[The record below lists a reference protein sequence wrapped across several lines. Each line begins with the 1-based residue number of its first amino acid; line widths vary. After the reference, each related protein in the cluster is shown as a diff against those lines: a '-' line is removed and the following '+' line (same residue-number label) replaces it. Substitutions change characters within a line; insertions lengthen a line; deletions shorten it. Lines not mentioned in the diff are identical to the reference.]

1 MPTDRGWFGLRISLE
16 RPCDGARH
24 LRSHLIGDV
33 AVRQVAVIGIPDQ
46 RWGEK
51 VTAII
56 VPVDNATVTEA
67 DIIGFAER
75 YDPQFFHTDPA
86 AAKRSMFGG
95 LIASGWHTVA
105 MVMRMMCDS
114 YLLDSA
120 SLGSPG
126 VDNVKWLKPVR
137 PGDTIR
143 AMRTVLEA
151 RASKSKP
158 EVGIVKSRWEVYN
171 QNDELVM
178 TMEGYGMFAV
188 RDPVDCES
196 RHRQRAQQPVGEH
209 FIVLDQKNT
218 HGFHAAIGQHRGPR
232 GARAPSPPALS
243 FRNEYPGRDAILTM
257 R

>member
-1 MPTDRGWFGLRISLE
+1 MIYFEDFKVGETVEMGRRLVDKDE
-16 RPCDGARH
+16 V
-24 LRSHLIGDV
+24 V
-33 AVRQVAVIGIPDQ
+33 A
-46 RWGEK
+46 
-51 VTAII
+51 
-56 VPVDNATVTEA
+56 
-67 DIIGFAER
+67 FAKDF
-75 YDPQFFHTDPA
+75 DPQPFHVDEEA
-86 AAKRSMFGG
+86 ARKSFFGG

-143 AMRTVLEA
+143 AMRTILEA

-171 QNDELVM
+171 QDDELVM

-188 RDPVDCES
+188 RDPVRE
-196 RHRQRAQQPVGEH
+196 G
-209 FIVLDQKNT
+209 
-218 HGFHAAIGQHRGPR
+218 
-232 GARAPSPPALS
+232 GA
-243 FRNEYPGRDAILTM
+243 
-257 R
+257 

>member
-1 MPTDRGWFGLRISLE
+1 MIYFEDFKVGETVEMGRRLVDKDE
-16 RPCDGARH
+16 V
-24 LRSHLIGDV
+24 V
-33 AVRQVAVIGIPDQ
+33 A
-46 RWGEK
+46 
-51 VTAII
+51 
-56 VPVDNATVTEA
+56 
-67 DIIGFAER
+67 FAKDF
-75 YDPQFFHTDPA
+75 DPQPFHVDEEA
-86 AAKRSMFGG
+86 ARKSFFGG

-171 QNDELVM
+171 QNDELVGVESY
-178 TMEGYGMFAV
+178 TGFGY
-188 RDPVDCES
+188 R
-196 RHRQRAQQPVGEH
+196 RAE
-209 FIVLDQKNT
+209 
-218 HGFHAAIGQHRGPR
+218 
-232 GARAPSPPALS
+232 
-243 FRNEYPGRDAILTM
+243 EPGS
-257 R
+257 

>member
-1 MPTDRGWFGLRISLE
+1 MIYFEDFKVGETLE
-16 RPCDGARH
+16 MGRRLVDK
-24 LRSHLIGDV
+24 DE
-33 AVRQVAVIGIPDQ
+33 VI
-46 RWGEK
+46 
-51 VTAII
+51 A
-56 VPVDNATVTEA
+56 
-67 DIIGFAER
+67 FAKDF
-75 YDPQFFHTDPA
+75 DPQPFHVDEEA
-86 AAKRSMFGG
+86 ARKSFFGG

-143 AMRTVLEA
+143 AMRTILEA

-188 RDPVDCES
+188 RDPVRE
-196 RHRQRAQQPVGEH
+196 G
-209 FIVLDQKNT
+209 
-218 HGFHAAIGQHRGPR
+218 
-232 GARAPSPPALS
+232 GA
-243 FRNEYPGRDAILTM
+243 
-257 R
+257 